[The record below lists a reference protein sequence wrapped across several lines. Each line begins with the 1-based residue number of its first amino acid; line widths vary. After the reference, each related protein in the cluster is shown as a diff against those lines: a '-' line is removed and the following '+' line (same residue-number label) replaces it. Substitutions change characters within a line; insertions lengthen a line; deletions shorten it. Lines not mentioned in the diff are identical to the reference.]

1 MNLRN
6 KVRVVLVTLLISFGF
21 WSIAQA
27 EQVVRIGLNLPL
39 SGARE
44 ATGISSREGADL
56 IKDQINDSGGLQ
68 VGGKKYKIEYVYAD
82 NESTP
87 QGAVAATLKLIT
99 QDKVL
104 AIVGPNASS
113 NAIPAGNICESF
125 KTPMVSPTSTN
136 PKTTEN
142 RPFVFRACFL
152 DNFQGEVMANFA
164 VSEFKATKAAVLYNI
179 ASAYPKGLAEFF
191 KSAFEAKQGAGSV
204 VLAEGYLTNE
214 GKDLSSYLDKIVASD
229 ADVLFLP
236 QYAHEIPSLV
246 RQARARGWTKPILGG
261 DAWESSD
268 LMANCG
274 DLCKGLYFS
283 SHFGAIGAKG
293 KTQVFVEQ
301 YKAKTNQLPAG
312 YAALGHDAAYLLLT
326 AIGSMESLSEDL
338 LENRATIKNKLA
350 SIKGFEGV
358 SGTLDMNVAGDPLKS
373 AVVILINNDGAFESY
388 KTETP

>member
-1 MNLRN
+1 MNSRN
-6 KVRVVLVTLLISFGF
+6 QVRVVLLTLLIWFGF

-27 EQVVRIGLNLPL
+27 EQVIKIGLNLPL

-44 ATGISSREGADL
+44 ATGISSRDGADL

-68 VGGKKYKIEYVYAD
+68 VGGNKYKIEYVYAD

-104 AIVGPNASS
+104 GIVGPNASS
-113 NAIPAGNICESF
+113 NAIPAGNICDSF
-125 KTPMVSPTSTN
+125 KTPMVSATSTN

-164 VSEFKATKAAVLYNI
+164 VSEFKATKAAILYNI
-179 ASAYPKGLAEFF
+179 SSAYPKGLAEFF
-191 KSAFEAKQGAGSV
+191 KSAFETRQGAGSV
-204 VLAEGYLTNE
+204 VAAEGYLTNE
-214 GKDLSSYLDKIVASD
+214 EKDLSGYLDRIVASD

-246 RQARARGWTKPILGG
+246 RQARARGWEKPILGG

-283 SHFGAIGAKG
+283 SHFGAIGAQG

-301 YKAKTNQLPAG
+301 YKAKTNQLPTG
-312 YAALGHDAAYLLLT
+312 YAALGYDAAYMLLT
-326 AIGSMESLSEDL
+326 AIGSMDSLSENL
-338 LENRATIKNKLA
+338 LENRTTIKNKIA

-358 SGTLDMNVAGDPLKS
+358 SGTLDMNIAGDPIKS

>member
-27 EQVVRIGLNLPL
+27 EQVIRIGLNLPL

-204 VLAEGYLTNE
+204 VVSEGYLTNE

-283 SHFGAIGAKG
+283 SHFGAIGAEG

>member
-1 MNLRN
+1 MNSRTQG
-6 KVRVVLVTLLISFGF
+6 RMVLLTLLISFGF

-27 EQVVRIGLNLPL
+27 EQVIKIGLNLPL

-44 ATGISSREGADL
+44 ATGISSRDGADL
-56 IKDQINDSGGLQ
+56 IKDQINNSGGLQ
-68 VGGKKYKIEYVYAD
+68 VGGNKYKIEYVYAD
-82 NESTP
+82 NGSTP

-191 KSAFEAKQGAGSV
+191 KKAFETRQGAGSV
-204 VLAEGYLTNE
+204 VVAEGYLTNE
-214 GKDLSSYLDKIVASD
+214 EKDLSSYLDKIVASD

-246 RQARARGWTKPILGG
+246 RQARDRGWTKPILGG

-274 DLCKGLYFS
+274 DSCKGLYFS
-283 SHFGAIGAKG
+283 SHFGAIGAQG

-312 YAALGHDAAYLLLT
+312 YAALGYDAAYMVLT
-326 AIGSMESLSEDL
+326 AIGSMENLSDNL
-338 LENRATIKNKLA
+338 LENRATLKNKLA

-358 SGTLDMNVAGDPLKS
+358 SGTLDMNTAGDPIKS

-388 KTETP
+388 KTEKP

>member
-6 KVRVVLVTLLISFGF
+6 PARVVLLTLLISFGF
-21 WSIAQA
+21 GSIAQA
-27 EQVVRIGLNLPL
+27 EQVIRIGLNLPL

-44 ATGISSREGADL
+44 AAGISSRDGADL
-56 IKDQINDSGGLQ
+56 IKDQINGAGGLQ
-68 VGGKKYKIEYVYAD
+68 VGENKYKIEYVYAD
-82 NESTP
+82 NESNP
-87 QGAVAATLKLIT
+87 QGAIAATLKLIT

-191 KSAFEAKQGAGSV
+191 KSAFEARQGTGSV
-204 VLAEGYLTNE
+204 VVAEGYLTNE
-214 GKDLSSYLDKIVASD
+214 GKDLSSQLDRIVASD

-236 QYAHEIPSLV
+236 QYAHEIGSLV
-246 RQARARGWTKPILGG
+246 SQARARGWTKPILGG

-268 LMANCG
+268 LMSTCG

-283 SHFGAIGAKG
+283 SHFGAVGAKG
-293 KTQVFVEQ
+293 KTKVFVEQ
-301 YKAKTNQLPAG
+301 YQAKTNQLPTG
-312 YAALGHDAAYLLLT
+312 YAALGYDAAYMLFT
-326 AIGSMESLSEDL
+326 AIGSMDSLSENL
-338 LENRATIKNKLA
+338 LENRVAIKDKIA

-358 SGTLDMNVAGDPLKS
+358 SGTLDMNIAGDPIKS
-373 AVVILINNDGAFESY
+373 AVVILINKDGAFESY

>member
-1 MNLRN
+1 MNSRN
-6 KVRVVLVTLLISFGF
+6 QVRVVLLTLLISFGF

-27 EQVVRIGLNLPL
+27 EQVIRIGLNLPL

-56 IKDQINDSGGLQ
+56 IKDQINDAGGLQ
-68 VGGKKYKIEYVYAD
+68 VGGNKYKIEYVYAD

-164 VSEFKATKAAVLYNI
+164 VSEFKATKAAILYNI

-204 VLAEGYLTNE
+204 VVAEGYLTNE
-214 GKDLSSYLDKIVASD
+214 EKDLSSYLDRIVASD

-246 RQARARGWTKPILGG
+246 RQARARGWEKPILGG
-261 DAWESSD
+261 DAW
-268 LMANCG
+268 G
-274 DLCKGLYFS
+274 
-283 SHFGAIGAKG
+283 
-293 KTQVFVEQ
+293 VFRP
-301 YKAKTNQLPAG
+301 YG
-312 YAALGHDAAYLLLT
+312 
-326 AIGSMESLSEDL
+326 
-338 LENRATIKNKLA
+338 
-350 SIKGFEGV
+350 
-358 SGTLDMNVAGDPLKS
+358 
-373 AVVILINNDGAFESY
+373 
-388 KTETP
+388 

>member
-1 MNLRN
+1 MNSRN
-6 KVRVVLVTLLISFGF
+6 QVRLVLLTLLILFGF
-21 WSIAQA
+21 GSIAQA
-27 EQVVRIGLNLPL
+27 EQVIRIGLNLPL

-44 ATGISSREGADL
+44 ATGISSRDGADL
-56 IKDQINDSGGLQ
+56 IKDQINGAGGLQ
-68 VGGKKYKIEYVYAD
+68 VGENKYKIEYVYAD
-82 NESTP
+82 NESNP
-87 QGAVAATLKLIT
+87 QGAIAATLRLIT
-99 QDKVL
+99 QDKVM

-113 NAIPAGNICESF
+113 NAIPAGNICQSF

-164 VSEFKATKAAVLYNI
+164 VSEFKATKAAVLCNI

-191 KSAFEAKQGAGSV
+191 KSAFEARQGTGSV
-204 VLAEGYLTNE
+204 VVAEGYLTNE
-214 GKDLSSYLDKIVASD
+214 GKHLSSQLDRIVASD
-229 ADVLFLP
+229 ADVLFMP
-236 QYAHEIPSLV
+236 QYAHEIADLV
-246 RQARARGWTKPILGG
+246 SQARARGWKKPILGG

-268 LMANCG
+268 LMSSCG

-283 SHFGAIGAKG
+283 SHFGAIGAQG
-293 KTQVFVEQ
+293 KTKVFVEQ
-301 YKAKTNQLPAG
+301 FQAKTNQLPTG
-312 YAALGHDAAYLLLT
+312 YAALGYDAAYMLFT
-326 AIGSMESLSEDL
+326 AIGSMDSLSENL

-358 SGTLDMNVAGDPLKS
+358 SGTLDMNVAGDPVKS